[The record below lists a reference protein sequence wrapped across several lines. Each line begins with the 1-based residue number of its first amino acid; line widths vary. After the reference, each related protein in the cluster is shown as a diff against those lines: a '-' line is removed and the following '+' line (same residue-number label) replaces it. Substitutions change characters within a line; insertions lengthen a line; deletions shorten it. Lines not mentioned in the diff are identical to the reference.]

1 MNNTFL
7 ELVNIPALNTDNTIR
22 YSLMYQIKEESLADH
37 IADVGVLSYLLTL
50 RFNSYGEKLNVG
62 DVLEKVLLHDLDE
75 VLTGDIPRS
84 TKYYSE
90 AGLDAMKGVA
100 LDAITRLANSLPGSE
115 GLVDKW
121 KSAKQGKEGSVLVL
135 ADMLCVARKVVTE
148 VKILGNGYFLKVAYE
163 MISNLNELKKE
174 LESGELSN
182 FNEDSRA
189 YINQLIH
196 DAIGVM
202 EELTSGDDRLTR
214 YGVINNVFSKSTEE

>member
-163 MISNLNELKKE
+163 MIGNLNELKKE

-202 EELTSGDDRLTR
+202 EELTIGDDRLTR

>member
-7 ELVNIPALNTDNTIR
+7 ELVNIPSLNTDNAIR

-50 RFNSYGEKLNVG
+50 RFNSYGENLNVG

-84 TKYYSE
+84 TKYYSD
-90 AGLDAMKGVA
+90 AGLNAMRGVA
-100 LDAITRLANSLPGSE
+100 LDAITKLAEGLPGSE
-115 GLVDKW
+115 GLVEKW

-135 ADMLCVARKVVTE
+135 SDMLCVARKVVTE

-163 MISNLNELKKE
+163 MIDNLTELKKE
-174 LESGELSN
+174 LESGELSK

-202 EELTSGDDRLTR
+202 EELTCGDDRLTR
-214 YGVINNVFSKSTEE
+214 YGVINNVFSKPAE

>member
-163 MISNLNELKKE
+163 MIGNLNELKKE

-214 YGVINNVFSKSTEE
+214 YGVINNVFSKESQ

>member
-7 ELVNIPALNTDNTIR
+7 ELVNIPALNTDNAIR

-50 RFNSYGEKLNVG
+50 RFNSYGENLNVG
-62 DVLEKVLLHDLDE
+62 DILEKVLLHDLDE

-84 TKYYSE
+84 TKYYSD
-90 AGLDAMKGVA
+90 AGLNAMRGVA
-100 LDAITRLANSLPGSE
+100 LDAITKLAEGLTGSE
-115 GLVDKW
+115 GLVEKW

-135 ADMLCVARKVVTE
+135 SDMLCVARKVVTE

-163 MISNLNELKKE
+163 MIDNLTELKKE
-174 LESGELSN
+174 LESGELSK

-202 EELTSGDDRLTR
+202 EELTCGDDRLTK
-214 YGVINNVFSKSTEE
+214 YGVINNVFSKPAE

>member
-163 MISNLNELKKE
+163 MIGNLNELKKE
-174 LESGELSN
+174 LKSGELSN

-214 YGVINNVFSKSTEE
+214 YGVIQNVFNKANK

>member
-1 MNNTFL
+1 MNNAFL
-7 ELVNIPALNTDNTIR
+7 ELVSIPALNTDNAIR

-37 IADVGVLSYLLTL
+37 IADVGVLSYILTL
-50 RFNSYGEKLNVG
+50 RFNSYGENLNVG

-90 AGLDAMKGVA
+90 AGLTAMRGVA
-100 LDAITRLANSLPGSE
+100 LDAITKLAEGLPGSE
-115 GLVDKW
+115 GLVEKW

-135 ADMLCVARKVVTE
+135 ADMLCVARKTVTE

-163 MISNLNELKKE
+163 MIDNLIALKKE
-174 LESGELSN
+174 LESGELSK

-196 DAIGVM
+196 DAIIVM
-202 EELTSGDDRLTR
+202 EELACGDDRLTR
-214 YGVINNVFSKSTEE
+214 YGVIQNVFSKPAK

>member
-163 MISNLNELKKE
+163 MIGNLNELKKE

-214 YGVINNVFSKSTEE
+214 YGVIQNVFNKTNK

>member
-214 YGVINNVFSKSTEE
+214 YGVIQNVFNKANK

>member
-163 MISNLNELKKE
+163 MIGNLNELKKE

-214 YGVINNVFSKSTEE
+214 YGVINNVFSKSTEK

>member
-7 ELVNIPALNTDNTIR
+7 ELVNIPALNTDNAIR

-50 RFNSYGEKLNVG
+50 RFNSYGENLNVG

-84 TKYYSE
+84 TKYYSD
-90 AGLDAMKGVA
+90 AGLNAMRGVA
-100 LDAITRLANSLPGSE
+100 LDAITKLAEGLPGSE
-115 GLVDKW
+115 GLVEKW

-135 ADMLCVARKVVTE
+135 SDMLCVARKVVTE

-163 MISNLNELKKE
+163 MIDNLTELKKE
-174 LESGELSN
+174 LESGELSK

-202 EELTSGDDRLTR
+202 EELTCGDDRLTR
-214 YGVINNVFSKSTEE
+214 YGVINNVFSKPAE

>member
-7 ELVNIPALNTDNTIR
+7 ELVNIPALNTDNAIR

-50 RFNSYGEKLNVG
+50 RFNSYGENLNVG

-84 TKYYSE
+84 TKYYSD
-90 AGLDAMKGVA
+90 AGLNAMRGVA
-100 LDAITRLANSLPGSE
+100 LDAITKLAEGLPGSE
-115 GLVDKW
+115 GLVEKW

-135 ADMLCVARKVVTE
+135 SDMLCVARKVVTE

-163 MISNLNELKKE
+163 MIDNLTELKKE
-174 LESGELSN
+174 LESGELSK

-196 DAIGVM
+196 DAISVM
-202 EELTSGDDRLTR
+202 EELTCGDDRLTR
-214 YGVINNVFSKSTEE
+214 YGVINNVFSKPAE

>member
-7 ELVNIPALNTDNTIR
+7 ELVNIPALNTDNAIR

-50 RFNSYGEKLNVG
+50 RFNSYGENLNIG

-84 TKYYSE
+84 TKYYSD
-90 AGLDAMKGVA
+90 AGLNAMRGVA
-100 LDAITRLANSLPGSE
+100 LDAITKLAEGLPGSE
-115 GLVDKW
+115 GLVEKW

-135 ADMLCVARKVVTE
+135 SDMLCVARKVVTE

-163 MISNLNELKKE
+163 MIDNLTELKKE
-174 LESGELSN
+174 LESGELSK

-202 EELTSGDDRLTR
+202 EELTCGDDRLTR
-214 YGVINNVFSKSTEE
+214 YGVINNVFSKPAE

>member
-90 AGLDAMKGVA
+90 AGLYAMKGVA

-163 MISNLNELKKE
+163 MIGNLNELKKE

>member
-7 ELVNIPALNTDNTIR
+7 ELLNIPALNTDNAIR

-50 RFNSYGEKLNVG
+50 RFNSYGENLNVG
-62 DVLEKVLLHDLDE
+62 DVLEKVILHDLDE

-84 TKYYSE
+84 TKYYSD
-90 AGLDAMKGVA
+90 AGLNAMRGVA
-100 LDAITRLANSLPGSE
+100 LDAITKLAEGLPGSE
-115 GLVDKW
+115 GLVEKW

-135 ADMLCVARKVVTE
+135 SDMLCVARKVVTE

-163 MISNLNELKKE
+163 MIDNLTELKKE
-174 LESGELSN
+174 LESGELN
-182 FNEDSRA
+182 KFNEDSRA

-202 EELTSGDDRLTR
+202 EELTCGDDRLTR
-214 YGVINNVFSKSTEE
+214 YGVINNVFSKTAE

>member
-163 MISNLNELKKE
+163 MIGNLNELKKE

>member
-7 ELVNIPALNTDNTIR
+7 ELLNIPALNTDNAIR

-50 RFNSYGEKLNVG
+50 RFNSYGENLNVG
-62 DVLEKVLLHDLDE
+62 DVLEKVILHDLDE

-84 TKYYSE
+84 TKYYSDE
-90 AGLDAMKGVA
+90 GLNAMRGVA
-100 LDAITRLANSLPGSE
+100 LDAITKLAEGLPGSE
-115 GLVDKW
+115 GLVEKW

-135 ADMLCVARKVVTE
+135 SDMLCVARKVVTE

-163 MISNLNELKKE
+163 MIDNLTELKKE
-174 LESGELSN
+174 LESGELN
-182 FNEDSRA
+182 KFNEDSRA

-202 EELTSGDDRLTR
+202 EELTCGDDRLTR
-214 YGVINNVFSKSTEE
+214 YGVINNVFSKTAE

>member
-7 ELVNIPALNTDNTIR
+7 ELVNIPALHTDNAIR

-50 RFNSYGEKLNVG
+50 RFNSYGENLNVG

-84 TKYYSE
+84 TKYYSD
-90 AGLDAMKGVA
+90 AGLNAMRGVA
-100 LDAITRLANSLPGSE
+100 LDAITKLAEGLPGSE
-115 GLVDKW
+115 GLVEKW

-135 ADMLCVARKVVTE
+135 SDMLCVAKKVVTE

-163 MISNLNELKKE
+163 MIDNLTELKKE
-174 LESGELSN
+174 LESGELSK

-202 EELTSGDDRLTR
+202 EELTCGDDRLTR
-214 YGVINNVFSKSTEE
+214 YGVINNVFSKPAE

>member
-148 VKILGNGYFLKVAYE
+148 VKILGNG
-163 MISNLNELKKE
+163 
-174 LESGELSN
+174 
-182 FNEDSRA
+182 
-189 YINQLIH
+189 
-196 DAIGVM
+196 
-202 EELTSGDDRLTR
+202 
-214 YGVINNVFSKSTEE
+214 

>member
-163 MISNLNELKKE
+163 MIGNLNELKKE

-214 YGVINNVFSKSTEE
+214 YGVIQNVFNKANK

>member
-7 ELVNIPALNTDNTIR
+7 ELVNIPALNTDNAIR

-50 RFNSYGEKLNVG
+50 RFNSYGENLNVG

-84 TKYYSE
+84 TKYYSD
-90 AGLDAMKGVA
+90 AGLNAMRGVA
-100 LDAITRLANSLPGSE
+100 LDAITKLAEGLPGSE
-115 GLVDKW
+115 GLVEKW

-135 ADMLCVARKVVTE
+135 SDMLCVARKVVTE

-163 MISNLNELKKE
+163 MIDNLTELKKE
-174 LESGELSN
+174 LESGELSK

-202 EELTSGDDRLTR
+202 EELTCGDDRLTR
-214 YGVINNVFSKSTEE
+214 YGVINNVFAKPAE

>member
-62 DVLEKVLLHDLDE
+62 GVLEKVLLHDLDE

-163 MISNLNELKKE
+163 MIGNLNELKKE

>member
-7 ELVNIPALNTDNTIR
+7 ELVNIPALHTDNAIR

-50 RFNSYGEKLNVG
+50 RFNSYGENLNVG

-84 TKYYSE
+84 TKYYSD
-90 AGLDAMKGVA
+90 AGLNAMRGVA
-100 LDAITRLANSLPGSE
+100 LDAITKLAEGLPGSE
-115 GLVDKW
+115 GLVEKW

-135 ADMLCVARKVVTE
+135 SDMLCVARKVVTE

-163 MISNLNELKKE
+163 MIDNLTELKKE
-174 LESGELSN
+174 LESGELSK

-202 EELTSGDDRLTR
+202 EELTCGDDRLTR
-214 YGVINNVFSKSTEE
+214 YGVINNVFSKPAE